1 MIPYEV
7 LKKGSITIYDDTAD
21 KQQLVKEIEEYNE
34 EMWKCRDKMKKL
46 DKVKYVLMTINAFCI
61 ACFFSRNSSELFA
74 DPVVATSVLAINGFA
89 LLVFGLYKRQFI
101 VNAFTSALYLIIN
114 KIFILPFLANV
125 AVLIFHEYLE
135 RPLKAHTGYPIF
147 ADIRI
152 KYERGRHIK
161 LDWDDQ

>member
-7 LKKGSITIYDDTAD
+7 LKNGSVTIYDDTAD
-21 KQQLVKEIEEYNE
+21 RQQLIKEIEEYND

-46 DKVKYVLMTINAFCI
+46 DKVKYVLMTINLFCI

-74 DPVVATSVLAINGFA
+74 DPTAAIAVLVINGAA
-89 LLVFGLYKRQFI
+89 LLVFALYKSNFI
-101 VNAFTSALYLIIN
+101 VNTVTSALYLIIN
-114 KIFILPFLANV
+114 KLFLFPFAANV
-125 AVLIFHEYLE
+125 AVLLLHEYLE

-152 KYERGRHIK
+152 RYEQGRHIK
-161 LDWDDQ
+161 LDWDE